1 MSTTRTSIKIEKLEY
16 KGWPSC
22 YSLQNDAVE
31 LIVTADV
38 GPRVIRYGF
47 IGGQNLFKEFHNQ
60 LGKSGESDFQPRGG
74 HRLWKAP
81 EDFATT
87 WTADNFPVAVSA
99 TASSLIA
106 RAPVEP
112 ASGLQKTIEIAL
124 AQSGTEAIV
133 THHIANRSARDLTF
147 APWALTMMAPG
158 GAAIAA
164 FPPRAPY
171 PENLLPTNPLV
182 LWAYTDFTDPRI
194 TLTHKYLVLR
204 QDPAAALPQKLG
216 LFSEKNWSSYLLEGD
231 LFVKHAKASLSQQY
245 PDFGCSFETYTN
257 NEFLELETLG
267 PIRNVRPGESVE
279 HEERWSLHRDVDLS
293 EFTDSAI
300 DRAILPLI
308 QA

>member
-1 MSTTRTSIKIEKLEY
+1 MSSTQTAIKIEKLEY
-16 KGWPSC
+16 KGWPNC
-22 YSLQNDAVE
+22 YRLRNGAVE

-38 GPRVIRYGF
+38 GPRIIRYGF
-47 IGGQNLFKEFHNQ
+47 IGGQNLFKEFDDQ

-87 WTADNFPVAVSA
+87 WTADNFPVDVS
-99 TASSLIA
+99 TTPSGLIA
-106 RAPVEP
+106 RAPVEV
-112 ASGLQKTIEIAL
+112 ASGLQKTMEIAL
-124 AQSGTEAIV
+124 AQSGTEVTV

-147 APWALTMMAPG
+147 APWSLTMMAPG
-158 GAAIAA
+158 GVAVAA

-204 QDPAAALPQKLG
+204 QDPAKSNPQKLG
-216 LFSEKNWSSYLLEGD
+216 LFSENNWSSYLLNRE
-231 LFVKHAKASLSQQY
+231 LFVKRAKASLSQQY

-267 PIRNVRPGESVE
+267 PIQNVRPGESVE
-279 HEERWSLHRDVDLS
+279 HEERWALHGNVDLR
-293 EFTDSAI
+293 EFTDSEI
-300 DRAILPLI
+300 DRAVLPLVKE
-308 QA
+308 